1 VVILPLQV
9 PATASSALRQTPD
22 PAQLPAALLP
32 LLLKHNLYGLG
43 ADPSLSQPLK
53 LP

>member
-1 VVILPLQV
+1 MVILPLQV

-43 ADPSLSQPLK
+43 EPNLSQPLK
-53 LP
+53 RP